1 MALSDLTA
9 SAVIKAIQEFDQL
22 GRDAFLKKYGF
33 RKAQSYDLRMNGRSY
48 DSKAIAGVAH
58 GYLPG
63 ETALT
68 PDTFSGG
75 EATVQNTLE
84 RLGFTVIHDAE
95 FPPSSGDVLTNE
107 EIGRR
112 FVVGNMGGM
121 RRSNKR
127 NLLVL
132 ISDPF
137 KGLYQD
143 RWEGEVLHY
152 TGMGPRGDQSLT
164 YAQNRTLA
172 KSPRTGTL

>member
-33 RKAQSYDLRMNGRSY
+33 GKARSYELRIDGRSY
-48 DSKAIAGVAH
+48 NSKAIAGAAH
-58 GYLPG
+58 GYLSG
-63 ETALT
+63 HTALT
-68 PDTFSGG
+68 PDEFSGG

-84 RLGFTVIHDAE
+84 RLGFTVINNAAE
-95 FPPSSGDVLTNE
+95 FPPSPGDVLTNE
-107 EIGRR
+107 EIGHR

-127 NLLVL
+127 KLLVL

-152 TGMGPRGDQSLT
+152 TGMGPTGDQSLT

-172 KSPRTGTL
+172 